1 MFVFFS
7 INKQE
12 TAEPR
17 FVPHGLELDKQIF
30 KTEALSDKNKVI
42 REFVANIF
50 NNHITEA
57 LKVDMKYH
65 FVFNVCFPMLEAK
78 YNPTRS

>member
-1 MFVFFS
+1 MCTDHLSVIIIKSLAFS
-7 INKQE
+7 ISKQE

-57 LKVDMKYH
+57 LKVD
-65 FVFNVCFPMLEAK
+65 VVLGLD
-78 YNPTRS
+78 SL